1 MQRRPTVGPGS
12 QGLLLGRAPRNNFQ
26 TGQGYGISEVANMGS
41 RGCIGGSEGWWW
53 RALVIVTSASTS
65 RRLYYN
71 RAEKRG
77 WGAGTR
83 ARGGSVGVGY
93 AVYRV
98 CSVVMVSAGRSL
110 SRGYGWS
117 PRAVVPRAGGAFP
130 ALLTAWSRWAIG
142 LLCVSRRC
150 EGGGVGRVLG
160 FGDCGGVVGTAL
172 LVGSGGFCLPCGGRT

>member
-12 QGLLLGRAPRNNFQ
+12 QRTLSGVAPRNNFQ

-41 RGCIGGSEGWWW
+41 RGCIGGSEGGWW

-83 ARGGSVGVGY
+83 GRGGSVGVGY
-93 AVYRV
+93 D
-98 CSVVMVSAGRSL
+98 VSLMIGCVR
-110 SRGYGWS
+110 WS
-117 PRAVVPRAGGAFP
+117 
-130 ALLTAWSRWAIG
+130 WSRQ
-142 LLCVSRRC
+142 
-150 EGGGVGRVLG
+150 EGV
-160 FGDCGGVVGTAL
+160 
-172 LVGSGGFCLPCGGRT
+172 